1 MSASSRRVS
10 WFASVR
16 SDRGKSDTNLK
27 KMFAEKVPF
36 SRRDHTLTMDP
47 ETQKIY
53 LYGGWN
59 SFHWTFDE
67 SKFLEMWTLDS
78 NWRWAKEA
86 LKGDVPQAR
95 RGHSTVCLEKQRL
108 LIIYGGCSGYNAI
121 LDDCYQYDLQVDPF
135 VINPQFLGMYIYENT
150 KI

>member
-1 MSASSRRVS
+1 MNSCTSSRRVS

-78 NWRWAKEA
+78 STSINKLFSLTSFSRLA
-86 LKGDVPQAR
+86 LGKGSVKR
-95 RGHSTVCLEKQRL
+95 
-108 LIIYGGCSGYNAI
+108 
-121 LDDCYQYDLQVDPF
+121 
-135 VINPQFLGMYIYENT
+135 
-150 KI
+150 